1 MKVEIL
7 YFSQIKDKVGKS
19 SEVLEF
25 TGNTV
30 SDLVEFLAQKYP
42 NAKDVLEKSMF
53 AVNEEY
59 VDKQKILKEGDK
71 IAIIPP
77 VSGG

>member
-59 VDKQKILKEGDK
+59 VEKQKILKEGDK

>member
-59 VDKQKILKEGDK
+59 VDKQAILKEGDK

>member
-42 NAKDVLEKSMF
+42 NAKNVLEKSMF

-59 VDKQKILKEGDK
+59 VDK
-71 IAIIPP
+71 
-77 VSGG
+77 